1 MGRKRIPP
9 SRMRDRSVEVPTDS
23 FGDIAFLLI
32 IFFLLA
38 TSLMQTR
45 GVLANMPAGE
55 KSDQAAE
62 KTPSVVV
69 KEGAIALNDKA
80 VTLAEL
86 KRELRRMKL
95 PAREESRRVV
105 LLEAAGRVPYQQYFE
120 VMTAIAREGG
130 VIAMAREE
138 P

>member
-9 SRMRDRSVEVPTDS
+9 SRLRERSVEVPTDS

-45 GVLANMPAGE
+45 GILADMPAGE

-62 KTPSVVV
+62 KTPAIVV
-69 KEGAIALNDKA
+69 KEGAIVLNDKP

-95 PAREESRRVV
+95 PAREESKRIV

-120 VMTAIAREGG
+120 VMTAISIEGG
-130 VIAMAREE
+130 VIAMAKEE
-138 P
+138 K

>member
-1 MGRKRIPP
+1 MARKRIPP
-9 SRMRDRSVEVPTDS
+9 SRLRDRSVEVPTDS
-23 FGDIAFLLI
+23 FGDLAFLLI

-45 GVLANMPAGE
+45 GILANMPAGE
-55 KSDQAAE
+55 KSEQAAE

-86 KRELRRMKL
+86 RRELHRMKL
-95 PAREESRRVV
+95 PAREEARRVV

-120 VMTAIAREGG
+120 VLTTIAREGG
-130 VIAMAREE
+130 VVAMAKEE
-138 P
+138 K

>member
-1 MGRKRIPP
+1 MGRQRIPP

-55 KSDQAAE
+55 KSDQAAD
-62 KTPSVVV
+62 KTPSIVV
-69 KEGAIALNDKA
+69 KEGSIALNDKA

-95 PAREESRRVV
+95 PAREEARRVV
-105 LLEAAGRVPYQQYFE
+105 VLEAAGRVPYQQYFE
-120 VMTAIAREGG
+120 VMTAIAGEGG
-130 VIAMAREE
+130 VIAMATEE